1 MSTPTSATTARA
13 ASRPILNKVPEI
25 TVYFWTI
32 KILCTTVGE
41 SAADY
46 LNSTLGFGLGNT
58 TIVMSVLLVAS
69 LVAQFRVDRYVPGVY
84 WTTVVLISV
93 VGTLITDNLTDGLS
107 VSLIVSTV
115 SFSVLLALTFVGWY
129 RVEHTLSIHS
139 IVTRR
144 RETFYW
150 LAVLFTFALGTA
162 AGDLLTDRLGL
173 GLFTAV
179 VIFAV
184 AIAVVYVAHRWF
196 GLGPVL
202 SFWIAYVLTRPLGGS
217 TGDYLSGATDEGGAG
232 LGTLATSL
240 LFLAAIVATVVYLTI
255 AKKDRTEL
263 VHTGPSGAPG
273 SDHGGAVPAAAGE
286 WDADRSAVVER

>member
-1 MSTPTSATTARA
+1 MTMSTPAVKARA
-13 ASRPILNKVPEI
+13 ASRPMLNKVPEI
-25 TVYFWTI
+25 TFYFWII
-32 KILCTTVGE
+32 KALCTTVGE

-58 TIVMSVLLVAS
+58 TTVMSVLLVAS
-69 LVAQFRVDRYVPGVY
+69 LVAQFRLRRYIPGVY

-93 VGTLITDNLTDGLS
+93 VGTLITDNLTDGLNI
-107 VSLIVSTV
+107 SLVVSTV
-115 SFSVLLALTFVGWY
+115 AFAALLALTFVVWY
-129 RVEHTLSIHS
+129 RTERTLSIHS

-150 LAVLFTFALGTA
+150 LAVLSTFALGTA

-173 GLFTAV
+173 SLLTAV
-179 VIFAV
+179 IIFAV
-184 AIAVVYVAHRWF
+184 ALAVVYAAYRWI
-196 GLGPVL
+196 GLGPIL

-240 LFLAAIVATVVYLTI
+240 LFLVAIVATVVYLTV

-263 VHTGPSGAPG
+263 VHTGSTGATA
-273 SDHGGAVPAAAGE
+273 GGLGDGDPAREAVG
-286 WDADRSAVVER
+286 

>member
-1 MSTPTSATTARA
+1 M
-13 ASRPILNKVPEI
+13 NKVPEI
-25 TVYFWTI
+25 TVYFWII
-32 KILCTTVGE
+32 KVLCTTVGE

-46 LNSTLGFGLGNT
+46 LNSTVGLGLGT
-58 TIVMSVLLVAS
+58 TTALMSVLLVVA
-69 LVAQFRVDRYVPGVY
+69 LAAQFRVRRYIPGVY

-93 VGTLITDNLTDGLS
+93 VGTLITDNLTDGLN

-115 SFSVLLALTFVGWY
+115 AFSALLALTFVLWY
-129 RVEHTLSIHS
+129 RVERTLSIHS

-144 RETFYW
+144 REVFYW

-173 GLFTAV
+173 SLFSAV

-184 AIAVVYVAHRWF
+184 AIAVVHVAHRWL
-196 GLGPVL
+196 GLGPIL

-240 LFLAAIVATVVYLTI
+240 LFLVAIVATVVYLTVTR
-255 AKKDRTEL
+255 KDRTEL
-263 VHTGPSGAPG
+263 VQPG
-273 SDHGGAVPAAAGE
+273 SHPMVPGQPGVEQA
-286 WDADRSAVVER
+286 AVVDR

>member
-1 MSTPTSATTARA
+1 MF
-13 ASRPILNKVPEI
+13 NKVPEI
-25 TVYFWTI
+25 TLYFWAI

-46 LNSTLGFGLGNT
+46 LDSTLGFGLGNT

-69 LVAQFRVDRYVPGVY
+69 LVAQFRLRRYIPGVY

-93 VGTLITDNLTDGLS
+93 VGTLITDNLTDGLG

-115 SFSVLLALTFVGWY
+115 VFALLLAMTFVAWHRIEG
-129 RVEHTLSIHS
+129 TLSIHT

-150 LAVLFTFALGTA
+150 LTVLFTFALGTA

-173 GLFTAV
+173 GLLTAV

-184 AIAVVYVAHRWF
+184 VIAVVYIAYRWIR
-196 GLGPVL
+196 LGPVL
-202 SFWIAYVLTRPLGGS
+202 SFWMAYVLTRPLGGS

-240 LFLAAIVATVVYLTI
+240 LFLAAIVATVVYLTVT
-255 AKKDRTEL
+255 KSDRTEL
-263 VHTGPSGAPG
+263 LRTGSPGAAT
-273 SDHGGAVPAAAGE
+273 DHEGGAVPAAGAVGE
-286 WDADRSAVVER
+286 RGTDGSAVLDH